1 MIERIDKMLKTLKK
15 YILVILFAGTVGFQ
29 IGILVS
35 EKAYSFAAIFAIY
48 NICSFTNGWAT
59 HSIWH
64 NSLVL
69 EFIDLVNKKHFNDSL
84 LQSYIEEA
92 KRRED
97 DQV

>member
-1 MIERIDKMLKTLKK
+1 MLKTLKK
-15 YILVILFAGTVGFQ
+15 YIWVILFAGTVGFQ
-29 IGILVS
+29 IGILIS
-35 EKAYSFAAIFAIY
+35 EKAYCFAALFAIY
-48 NICSFTNGWAT
+48 NICSFINGWTT
-59 HSIWH
+59 HSISH

-69 EFIDLVNKKHFNDSL
+69 EIIDLVKKKHFNDSL